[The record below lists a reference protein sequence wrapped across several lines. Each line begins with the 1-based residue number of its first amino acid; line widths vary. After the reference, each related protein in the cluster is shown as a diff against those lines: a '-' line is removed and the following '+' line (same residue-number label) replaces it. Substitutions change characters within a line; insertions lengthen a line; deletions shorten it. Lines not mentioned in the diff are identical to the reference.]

1 MIDRAAVQEC
11 PCNGHSVELSKIQ
24 PVTPRRQDM
33 GLRDV
38 FARFIHNDVHNNR
51 G

>member
-1 MIDRAAVQEC
+1 MTGRRNAGMPVQR
-11 PCNGHSVELSKIQ
+11 GHSVELSKIQ

-33 GLRDV
+33 GLRDA
-38 FARFIHNDVHNNR
+38 FAHFIHNDVHNNR